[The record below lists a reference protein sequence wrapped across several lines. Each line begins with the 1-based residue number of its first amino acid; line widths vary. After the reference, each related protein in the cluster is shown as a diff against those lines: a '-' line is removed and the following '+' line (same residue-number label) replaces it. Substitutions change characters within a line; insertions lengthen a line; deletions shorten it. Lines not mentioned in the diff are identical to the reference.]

1 MSVPLT
7 RRELLNVRHYFIPVG
22 TVIALGS
29 GSSSLTVAVGAW
41 PDADPLT
48 NWTNW
53 EFDDIETCLEAK
65 TITTETIKVPKS
77 TGGYRN
83 DDEESIDKRVWTLTT
98 SKTNAILKRLEHAL
112 SSFIT
117 SGVAQ
122 APATQNDN
130 CIEGVSLFE
139 MQNKDGRV
147 TERTQVWSKIR
158 MVNPGQ
164 IGPATRK
171 IQYSIEQLD
180 SGNNTFVTII

>member
-1 MSVPLT
+1 MSVALT
-7 RRELLNVRHYFIPVG
+7 RRELLNVHHYFIPAG

-41 PDADPLT
+41 PDNDPLT

-53 EFDDIETCLEAK
+53 EFEDIERCVENK

-83 DDEESIDKRVWTLTT
+83 DDEENIDKRIWTLTT

-112 SSFIT
+112 SGYIV
-117 SGVAQ
+117 SGTAQ
-122 APATQNDN
+122 APATKNDN
-130 CIEGVSLFE
+130 FIEGVSLMEF
-139 MQNKDGRV
+139 QNKDGRV
-147 TERTQVWSKIR
+147 TERTQIWSKLR
-158 MVNPGQ
+158 MVNAGE

-180 SGNNTFVTII
+180 SGNNTFVTIV